1 MDILLAPITA
11 EAPAVFPWNTVT
23 VRTLVARHRLSDEEP
38 GADEDDDDDDW
49 DDDDDDL
56 DDDWD
61 DDDLDDDWDEDDDD
75 DDWDDDD
82 DEDEPAN
89 LVTGVLSPVAAR
101 S

>member
-1 MDILLAPITA
+1 MDILLAEITA
-11 EAPAVFPWNTVT
+11 DAPLAFPWSTGTVLAPA
-23 VRTLVARHRLSDEEP
+23 ARHRLSDEEP
-38 GADEDDDDDDW
+38 AADEDDDDEDW
-49 DDDDDDL
+49 DDDDLD

-75 DDWDDDD
+75 DWDDDD

-89 LVTGVLSPVAAR
+89 LVTVGTFPVAAR